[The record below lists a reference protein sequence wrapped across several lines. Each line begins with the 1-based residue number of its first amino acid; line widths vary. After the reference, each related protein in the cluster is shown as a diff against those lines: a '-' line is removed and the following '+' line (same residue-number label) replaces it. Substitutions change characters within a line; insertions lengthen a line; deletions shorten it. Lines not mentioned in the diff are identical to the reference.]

1 VITPGSPIAVST
13 LPNLR
18 DLGGWAAA
26 DGRTVRAGQL
36 YRSTALDHLGG
47 DDAAT
52 VAALGI
58 RTVFDFRTEAER
70 TAQPDRLP
78 DGARGV
84 AIDVMSGSPGAAP
97 AKLIQLLSD
106 PPAATEA
113 LGGGRAEQLFASGYR
128 EIISLPSA
136 LEGYR
141 RFFAAIADDDD
152 RPALFHCTT
161 GKDRTG
167 WAAASL
173 LSLLG
178 VPDDLVMREYLLTNE
193 QLVPALQ
200 PIVDRF
206 VAGGGDAD
214 VLSPVLGVRRA
225 YLEASLDEMR
235 TRFGSIEGYFAE
247 GLGIDADG
255 QAQLRATFLEQRPG

>member
-1 VITPGSPIAVST
+1 VTTPGSPIAVPT

-18 DLGGWAAA
+18 DLGGWTTA

-36 YRSTALDHLGG
+36 YRSTALDHLAG
-47 DDAAT
+47 DDPAT

-70 TAQPDRLP
+70 TAQPDHLP
-78 DGARGV
+78 DGTRGV
-84 AIDVMSGSPGAAP
+84 AIDVMRDSPGAAP

-106 PPAATEA
+106 PPAATER
-113 LGGGRAEQLFASGYR
+113 LGGGRAEQLFSAGYR
-128 EIISLPSA
+128 EIVSLPSA

-141 RFFAAIADDDD
+141 EFFTAIAHDET

-173 LSLLG
+173 LLVLG
-178 VPDDLVMREYLLTNE
+178 VPEDMVIREYLLTNE
-193 QLVPALQ
+193 QLVPALK

-206 VAGGGDAD
+206 VAGGGDAAA
-214 VLSPVLGVRRA
+214 LAPVLGVRRQ

-235 TRFGSIEGYFAE
+235 TRFGSIEGYFTD
-247 GLGIDADG
+247 GLGIDASG
-255 QAQLRATFLEQRPG
+255 QERLRAALLDPG